1 MADGKL
7 ERMVKVAATLLERS
21 RTGEVAWEET
31 ANANTFLCSFPD
43 YSARIAR
50 SRDDGWDES
59 FELVIVDSKG
69 RRLDSL
75 ASDQRGADVLPE
87 MFELAR
93 RRALNV
99 DEALGNFLETLT
111 ASSSHSS
118 RS

>member
-1 MADGKL
+1 MADEKL
-7 ERMVKVAATLLERS
+7 EKMVKIATTLLERT
-21 RTGEVAWEET
+21 RAGEIVWEET
-31 ANANTFLCSFPD
+31 ADKDTFLCSFPD

-75 ASDQRGADVLPE
+75 SSGQGGADILPE